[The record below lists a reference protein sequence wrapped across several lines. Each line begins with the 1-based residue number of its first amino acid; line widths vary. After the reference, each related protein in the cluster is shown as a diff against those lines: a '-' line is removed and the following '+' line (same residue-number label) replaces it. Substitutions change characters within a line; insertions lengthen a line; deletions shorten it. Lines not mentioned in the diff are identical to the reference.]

1 MKRTLIPLFLVL
13 SLAVCL
19 LESCNVKDGEIS
31 DMSQISGKT
40 YKWEK
45 PGFGSDFTLTLNEDG
60 TYQYY
65 AGALS
70 SYIGIGNW
78 TLENGVVKLN
88 DNETVFQ
95 FKIEDDGLTF
105 LSEGSGAFMH
115 VDVKDGDRFLPT
127 NEVVASDSP
136 SIEGP
141 SGSSDSPAS
150 SYTQISQEEAQRMME
165 VDDGHII
172 LDVRRQDEYNS
183 GHIPGAIC
191 IPNETIGAEMPKEL
205 PDLNQVILVYCRS
218 GRRSKEAAQ
227 KLYEIGYTHVFE
239 FGGIIDW
246 TGETTVES

>member
-1 MKRTLIPLFLVL
+1 M
-13 SLAVCL
+13 
-19 LESCNVKDGEIS
+19 N
-31 DMSQISGKT
+31 MSQISGKT
-40 YKWEK
+40 YVWEK

-60 TYQYY
+60 TFSYY
-65 AGALS
+65 AGAFS

-78 TLENGVVKLN
+78 ALENDIVKLD
-88 DNETVFQ
+88 DNGKVFQ
-95 FKIEDDGLTF
+95 FKVENNGLTF
-105 LSEGSGAFMH
+105 LSDGSAKFMY
-115 VDVKDGDRFLPT
+115 VNVEDGDRFLPK
-127 NEVVASDSP
+127 EDVVASDSS

-141 SGSSDSPAS
+141 SESNASPA
-150 SYTQISQEEAQRMME
+150 SYTQISQEEAQRMMK

-246 TGETTVES
+246 TGKTTVES

>member
-1 MKRTLIPLFLVL
+1 MKRALIPLFLVL

-78 TLENGVVKLN
+78 TLENGIVELN
-88 DNETVFQ
+88 DNGKVFK
-95 FKIEDDGLTF
+95 FKAENNGLTF
-105 LSEGSGAFMH
+105 LSDGSAKFMY
-115 VDVKDGDRFLPT
+115 VDVEAGDRFLPKK
-127 NEVVASDSP
+127 EVAAPNSS
-136 SIEGP
+136 SIEG
-141 SGSSDSPAS
+141 SSESNVSPA

-172 LDVRRQDEYNS
+172 LDVRRQDEYDS

-191 IPNETIGAEMPKEL
+191 IPNETISAEMPKEL

-227 KLYEIGYTHVFE
+227 KLYDIGYTHVFE

-246 TGETTVES
+246 TGEITAGR